1 MDELILNMSYDEET
15 RIATINGKVIVA
27 FYFRTGYA
35 AKHFPTEDHWK
46 LRENIEL
53 SKAVKFPSIDMIMVN
68 SKRLQSELAKPE
80 ILKLFLN

>member
-1 MDELILNMSYDEET
+1 MSYNEET
-15 RIATINGKVIVA
+15 RVAIINGKPIAA
-27 FYFRTGYA
+27 FYFRTGYT

-46 LRENIEL
+46 LREKIEL

-68 SKRLQSELAKPE
+68 SKRFQSELAKPE